1 MISQK
6 TIINTFYIT
15 YVLLLT
21 TGTITFIEA
30 IRTKD
35 EFIRN
40 ILNLETCISIVG
52 AFFYDRFINTI
63 EENIENKEN
72 EENIENKENVENEE
86 NEENEEKKQINYKK
100 INNLRYIDWS
110 ITTPMML
117 VSLSLAFLYNT
128 VRGSIPIHN
137 IIIMFLLNYG
147 MLGSGY
153 LGEINILSRNTATI
167 IGFGFFISLYAYI
180 YNIFI
185 KNRYNLVNIITYCL
199 FIILWGLY
207 GVFYLMDEV
216 TKNIGYNIL
225 DLFSKCFTGIFF
237 WAYFTKIISIK

>member
-15 YVLLLT
+15 YVLLIT

-63 EENIENKEN
+63 EENKEN
-72 EENIENKENVENEE
+72 IENIENKE

-128 VRGSIPIHN
+128 VRGPIHIHN

-237 WAYFTKIISIK
+237 WAYFTKIIIIK

>member
-1 MISQK
+1 MVNQ
-6 TIINTFYIT
+6 TNIINTFYIT
-15 YVLLLT
+15 YVLLIT

-52 AFFYDRFINTI
+52 AFFYDKFINAI
-63 EENIENKEN
+63 EENKENKEN
-72 EENIENKENVENEE
+72 EENKENGKN
-86 NEENEEKKQINYKK
+86 QINYKK
-100 INNLRYIDWS
+100 INNLRYIDWA

-117 VSLSLAFLYNT
+117 TSLILTFLYNT
-128 VRGSIPIHN
+128 KRGAIAIHN
-137 IIIMFLLNYG
+137 IIIIFLLNYG
-147 MLGSGY
+147 MIGSGY
-153 LGEINILSRNTATI
+153 LGEINIISRINADI

-185 KNRYNLVNIITYCL
+185 KNKYNLVNIITYWL
-199 FIILWGLY
+199 FIILWSLY
-207 GVFYLMDEV
+207 GIFYLMDEV

-225 DLFSKCFTGIFF
+225 DLFAKCFTGIFF

>member
-15 YVLLLT
+15 YVLLIT

-63 EENIENKEN
+63 EENK
-72 EENIENKENVENEE
+72 ENIENIE

-128 VRGSIPIHN
+128 VRGPIDIHN

-237 WAYFTKIISIK
+237 WAYFTKIIIIK

>member
-1 MISQK
+1 MINQENIS
-6 TIINTFYIT
+6 NTFYIT

-52 AFFYDRFINTI
+52 AFFYDRFIDSIEKNKEN
-63 EENIENKEN
+63 EENKENKENKEN
-72 EENIENKENVENEE
+72 EEKNK
-86 NEENEEKKQINYKK
+86 INYKK

-117 VSLSLAFLYNT
+117 ISLILTFLYNT
-128 VRGSIPIHN
+128 VRGSISIHN
-137 IIIMFLLNYG
+137 IIIIFLLNYG

-153 LGEINILSRNTATI
+153 LGEINILSRNNATI
-167 IGFGFFISLYAYI
+167 IGFGFFVSLYAYI

-185 KNRYNLVNIITYCL
+185 KNRYNLVNILTYYL
-199 FIILWGLY
+199 FIILWSLY
-207 GVFYLMDEV
+207 GIFYLMDEV

-237 WAYFTKIISIK
+237 WAYFTKIIIIK

>member
-15 YVLLLT
+15 YVLLIT

-63 EENIENKEN
+63 EENKEN
-72 EENIENKENVENEE
+72 IENIENKE

-128 VRGSIPIHN
+128 VRGPIHIHN